1 MNKFLLAIIF
11 LFTLY
16 VNSLSQS
23 RSIDSLKIELKKPQ
37 DNIKLI
43 NLYLDLSKEY
53 LDLNTDS
60 SKYYIS
66 LAQELSESNNFKLGN
81 GRSLLLL
88 GNIETRKGY
97 YSVAFDFM
105 LKALRIFEEE
115 NNNYYRTICL
125 INLGENSRASGFYQN
140 AIKYLSEAEKLAI
153 SSKDKPL
160 LNRVYNRLAA
170 VYYEM
175 LAFENADAGICK
187 NYCQKSLDLSNE
199 LNDSVSLSNNYNILG
214 MVYYSEKYFKEA
226 EKFVGKAIEISERLK
241 LTDLSNYLINLAVI
255 KYDTFDFEESLNLAQ
270 KAYELSISSGIR
282 VYLMRSSYML
292 MTIYEAKGDYK
303 NAFYYYKISVTAS
316 DSLYAAKTIAKIEEI
331 TSNYNLEKKEK
342 ELSTAKLY
350 TYVTISFA
358 VIIIIIS
365 LSLFLILKKSKKHNS
380 ELKELNIVLNEQN
393 EKISAYAEQL
403 ASANVDK
410 DKFFSIIAH
419 DLRTPF
425 NPILGFAEIL
435 SRDFDDYSE
444 QERKQMADL
453 ILLSSKN
460 LMNLLDNL
468 LQWSKVRL
476 KKIKIIKKD
485 FYLDDVVKENLRLL
499 NHNIIQKELNVLNN
513 VSEKCTVRGDKEMIS
528 FIIRNFISNAIK
540 FTDRKGNIKIY
551 NEIKNNCIKLSVEDN
566 GIGIPEANLKNIFGI
581 NNFVKTSGTEGE
593 QGTGLGLLISKEFIS
608 FNEGELFVD
617 SVENSGSKFSFTV
630 PLVVHH

>member
-1 MNKFLLAIIF
+1 M
-11 LFTLY
+11 
-16 VNSLSQS
+16 Q
-23 RSIDSLKIELKKPQ
+23 DKIS
-37 DNIKLI
+37 LI
-43 NLYLDLSKEY
+43 NIYLAVAKEY
-53 LDLNTDS
+53 LEYNTDS

-66 LAQELSESNNFKLGN
+66 LAQELSEGNNYKLGT
-81 GRSLLLL
+81 GKSLLTL
-88 GNIETRKGY
+88 GNIETKKGN

-105 LKALRIFEEE
+105 LRALRIFEEE
-115 NNNYYRTICL
+115 KDDYYRTTCL
-125 INLGENSRASGFYQN
+125 INLGENSRASGVYQN
-140 AIKYLSEAEKLAI
+140 AIKYLTEAEKLAAE
-153 SSKDKPL
+153 SKDKPL
-160 LNRVYNRLAA
+160 LNKVYNRLSA
-170 VYYEM
+170 VYFEM
-175 LAFENADAGICK
+175 LAFENSDASICK
-187 NYCQKSLDLSNE
+187 SYCHKSLDLSYE

-214 MVYYSEKYFKEA
+214 MVYYYEKNFKEA
-226 EKFVGKAIEISERLK
+226 EKFVGQAISISERLQ

-255 KYDTFDFEESLNLAQ
+255 KFNTYDYEESLKLAQ
-270 KAYELSISSGIR
+270 KAYELSIESNIR
-282 VYLMRSSYML
+282 VYLLRSSYML

-350 TYVTISFA
+350 TYITISFA
-358 VIIIIIS
+358 IIIVIIS
-365 LSLFLILKKSKKHNS
+365 LSLFIILKKSKKHNK
-380 ELKELNIVLNEQN
+380 ELKELNSVLNKQN
-393 EKISAYAEQL
+393 EKIRVYAEQL

-435 SRDFDDYSE
+435 SRDYMEYSE
-444 QERKQMADL
+444 TERKEMADL

-476 KKIKIIKKD
+476 KKISIIKSD
-485 FYLDDVVKENLRLL
+485 ILLSDLVEENLKLL
-499 NHNIIQKELNVLNN
+499 NHNIVQKELNITNKVND
-513 VSEKCTVRGDKEMIS
+513 KCIVRGDREMLS
-528 FIIRNFISNAIK
+528 FIIRNFLSNAIK
-540 FTDRKGNIKIY
+540 FTNRKGSIKIY
-551 NEIKNNCIKLSVEDN
+551 SEIKNKFAKLSVEDN
-566 GIGIPEANLKNIFGI
+566 GVGISGASLKNIFEI
-581 NNFVKTSGTEGE
+581 NNFVKTTGTEGE

-617 SVENSGSKFSFTV
+617 SLEKSGSKFSFTI
-630 PLVVHH
+630 PLVNQH